1 MRLLVSAVSLLA
13 LASPLAL
20 VATEATA
27 VPAAKPAITPQP
39 QQVVERSDGFPV
51 TPVVGLVRTSRSDAD
66 AERVVRE
73 ALTRA
78 GVKTVQ
84 TTDGTD
90 PGTPTTIWLGRSAP
104 VLSALQVKDSTGLP
118 AEGYVLAAG
127 RDRNDRAQIVLD
139 GVDGD
144 GTFYAAQSL
153 AQLVQAR
160 PGQDW
165 MPGIAVRDWPTMRY
179 RGSIEGF
186 YGTPWSNA
194 DRLDHLSYLGAHR
207 MNTYEYAPKDD
218 PYHRER
224 WRDAYPADKLAQ
236 LGELVTRARQN
247 KVDFTFALSPG
258 LSICYTSEA
267 DFQALIAKFES
278 LYALGAR
285 SFNVPLDDIDYN
297 TWHCDA
303 DRAKYGT
310 GGAAAGRAQ
319 SDLLNRVQREWVESK
334 PDVAPLQMVP
344 TEYYNVS
351 ETPYKKALREQ
362 LDSDVV
368 VHWTGIGVVPKT
380 ITAAQAA
387 QAKAVFGHDI
397 LIWDNYPVN
406 DYAAG
411 RLLLAPYT
419 GREAGIADSV
429 VGVIS
434 NPMNQAAVSKLALY
448 SFAEF
453 GWNPAR
459 YDATPVWLRAISE
472 RAGGDPRTIDALR
485 VFADL
490 NTYDG
495 TLHSDSAP
503 AFGAAVDEFWQ
514 RWRAGERT
522 QAIAFL
528 QPKVA
533 AITTAP
539 ATIRAGVA
547 DPAFGD
553 EAESWLKA
561 TELWGQAMSRALDL
575 LTALEAGN
583 GPAAWTARQQMTAL
597 VTQAKAIRDS
607 RAPHDGTYPRIG
619 ERVVDEL
626 IAETGRVHDRW
637 LGVTPGKTAT
647 TNLGTYQDNVPA
659 RMVDGDANTFYW
671 SNGNPGPGSEIRV
684 DLGSAVSIGAIAVLM
699 GKTSSP
705 NDYIHS
711 GALEYSVDGTRWTE
725 LTRATTA
732 DVRFTAPA
740 GTTARYVRYRSLT
753 ASDFWLVVREFSVE
767 TIGGTT
773 TTLTASGTPTPAA
786 GSSYQRAVD
795 GNVETAYVPATAPN
809 AGDALVATLS
819 APRALARLT
828 VLQPSSSVGS
838 ADIEVRVGGVW
849 QRVGSF
855 SSAYAEVPVG
865 DLPAEAVRLVWK
877 GGSPAAVAELVPL
890 WTDTPQVTLRTS
902 EDRTDVVRGVASS
915 FVIDVAAGLSKDV
928 TGTLQIAPP
937 AGWSAAPITTPIA
950 VRRGFT
956 QSVTVKL
963 TPPADAALADVDIPA
978 TLTGSTT
985 SSAVLRVA
993 VRPRTSDTNSALHRP
1008 VVASSTEPGTSFTA
1022 DLAVDGNAGTRWA
1035 SGYDDASWLQI
1046 DLGSPTRLGKV
1057 VLRWETAYG
1066 SAYKIQ
1072 VSDDANTWTTAAE
1085 VTNGDGGTDTV
1096 WLDAA
1101 GRYVRVQGVHRAT
1114 QYGYSLYEAEVYP
1127 AV

>member
-1 MRLLVSAVSLLA
+1 MRLLLSAVSLLA
-13 LASPLAL
+13 LTSPLAL
-20 VATEATA
+20 VAPDATA
-27 VPAAKPAITPQP
+27 GPPASPTITPTP
-39 QQVVERSDGFPV
+39 QQVVQRSDGFPI
-51 TPVVGLVRTSRSDAD
+51 TPVVGLVRTSRSDPD
-66 AERVVRE
+66 AERVVRA
-73 ALTRA
+73 ALASA
-78 GVKTVQ
+78 GVKTVR

-90 PGTPTTIWLGRSAP
+90 PGTPTTIWLGRTAS
-104 VLSALQVKDSTGLP
+104 VLSALQVQDSTGLP

-127 RDRNDRAQIVLD
+127 RDRKHRAQIVLD

-144 GTFYAAQSL
+144 GTFYAAESF
-153 AQLVQAR
+153 AQLAR
-160 PGQDW
+160 RNW
-165 MPGIAVRDWPTMRY
+165 MPGVAVRDWPTMRY

-186 YGTPWSNA
+186 YGTPWSQA
-194 DRLDHLSYLGAHR
+194 DRLDHLDYLGAHR

-218 PYHRER
+218 PYHREQ
-224 WRDAYPADKLAQ
+224 WRDPYPADRLAQ

-267 DFQALIAKFES
+267 DFQALIAKFDA
-278 LYALGAR
+278 LYDLGAR

-310 GGAAAGRAQ
+310 GGEAAGRAQ

-351 ETPYKKALREQ
+351 ETPYKKTLREQ
-362 LDSDVV
+362 LDSAVV
-368 VHWTGIGVVPKT
+368 VHWTGVGVVPKT

-419 GREAGIADSV
+419 GREPGIADNV

-459 YDATPVWLRAISE
+459 YDATPVWLRAIAE
-472 RAGGDPRTIDALR
+472 RSGGDRRTADALQ

-495 TLHSDSAP
+495 TLHPESAP
-503 AFGAAVDEFWQ
+503 VFGAAVDQFWQ
-514 RWRAGERT
+514 RWRAGQRA
-522 QAIAFL
+522 QAIAGL
-528 QPKVA
+528 RPRVTAIVA
-533 AITTAP
+533 AP
-539 ATIRAGVA
+539 GTIRRGVV
-547 DPAFGD
+547 DPAFTAQ
-553 EAESWLKA
+553 AESWLKA

-575 LTALEAGN
+575 LSALEAGN
-583 GPAAWTARQQMTAL
+583 GTAAWTARQQLSAL

-607 RAPHDGTYPRIG
+607 RAPHDSTYPRVG

-626 IAETGRVHDRW
+626 IAETGRVYDRW
-637 LGVTPGKTAT
+637 LGVTPGKSAT

-659 RMVDGDANTFYW
+659 RMVDGDENTFYW
-671 SNGNPGPGSEIRV
+671 SNGTPGPDSEVRV
-684 DLGSAVSIGAIAVLM
+684 DLGSSVQIGAIAVLM
-699 GKTSSP
+699 GKSASP
-705 NDYIHS
+705 DDYIHS
-711 GALEYSVDGTRWTE
+711 GALEYSVDGTQWNE
-725 LTRATTA
+725 LTRATSA
-732 DVRFTAPA
+732 EVRFTAPA
-740 GTTARYVRYRSLT
+740 GTVARYVRYRSLT

-767 TIGGTT
+767 TVGGQT
-773 TTLTASGTPTPAA
+773 TTLTVGGTPAPAA

-795 GNVETAYVPATAPN
+795 GDVETAYVPATAPS

-819 APRALARLT
+819 APRSLSRLT

-838 ADIEVRVGGVW
+838 ADVEIQVGGTW
-849 QRVGSF
+849 KRVGSV
-855 SSAYAEVPVG
+855 SSAYAEVKVG
-865 DLPAEAVRLVWK
+865 DLLAEAVRLVWK
-877 GGSPAAVAELVPL
+877 GGSPAVAELVPL
-890 WTDTPQVTLRTS
+890 WTDTPLVALSTS
-902 EDRTDVVRGVASS
+902 ADRTDVVRGAPTSV
-915 FVIDVAAGLSKDV
+915 VINVSAGSRADAAGRLHI
-928 TGTLQIAPP
+928 GAPP
-937 AGWSAAPITTPIA
+937 GWTLEAPTKLT
-950 VRRGFT
+950 VKRGLS

-978 TLTGSTT
+978 TFTVGSSTT
-985 SSAVLRVA
+985 TAVLRVA
-993 VRPRTSDTNSALHRP
+993 VRPRTSATNIALYRP
-1008 VVASSTEPGTSFTA
+1008 VVASSTEPGTTFTA
-1022 DLAVDGNAGTRWA
+1022 DLAVDGDVATRWA
-1035 SGYDDASWLQI
+1035 SGYDDASWLQV
-1046 DLGSPTRLGKV
+1046 DLGSTTHLGKI
-1057 VLRWETAYG
+1057 VLRWEAAYG
-1066 SAYKIQ
+1066 SAYQIQ
-1072 VSDDANTWTTAAE
+1072 VSDDATTWTTAAD
-1085 VTNGDGGTDTV
+1085 VSAGDGGTDTL
-1096 WLDAA
+1096 WFDATA
-1101 GRYVRVQGVHRAT
+1101 RYVRLQGVHRAT

-1127 AV
+1127 AS